1 MAGRRRGRFWN
12 LAPGDGC
19 GSVRFDC
26 FRRTAAVRGSF
37 WTSARRPLGPT
48 RPIEKIHLL
57 WVHNQKCC
65 SARRLATAL
74 ALVNV
79 ALAQDQRCRGR
90 LSAAPNL
97 CRKKPGLE
105 TPAGRAQLDL
115 CSRATK
121 RHGTDG
127 RRSGRAIVTEEK
139 KILSPFPNAFLLPV
153 WSSSVLKSSPSRGS
167 SSSIDRFRVFVVVAA
182 PRQPEHRRA
191 IRHRA
196 VPPYRHIDTA
206 WLSP

>member
-1 MAGRRRGRFWN
+1 MNERPA
-12 LAPGDGC
+12 
-19 GSVRFDC
+19 
-26 FRRTAAVRGSF
+26 TA
-37 WTSARRPLGPT
+37 RPDTPN
-48 RPIEKIHLL
+48 RKNSPP

-90 LSAAPNL
+90 LSAAPL
-97 CRKKPGLE
+97 LVAKKPGLE
-105 TPAGRAQLDL
+105 TPARRAVQDDL
-115 CSRATK
+115 CSQATK